1 MTSVSQGSRKSLF
14 SRFASGS
21 EPFILT
27 AMASLLG
34 GTLWLFRERELLLGH
49 FYRPEIL
56 SITHTLTLGWISM
69 LMMGVLVRLSP
80 RALGI
85 SIRSRRWL
93 LVQFFL
99 MLTGY
104 TGMVFHFWVSGW
116 VAMASA
122 AVLIVFAAVVQICN
136 FTGIFA
142 RLRSGDWLYRY
153 VAAALINFLLAAV
166 LGVLLGFNKV
176 YDVLG
181 GEFFPNIFAHAHLAA
196 VGWISMMIVGFEHRL
211 LPTSRP
217 DPRHISPWA
226 AIRFWLLEAGVIGL
240 VVSLLV
246 VSRATPFFAAM
257 IVAALALHA
266 WRPLWTLV
274 RGKVEDRASLW
285 GTLALVFLMASAL
298 AGFFLSLDL
307 PSPNSVLR
315 MRVQFAYG
323 YVGLLGWITLTITS
337 QVYKLFPMF
346 VWEERFRE
354 LWGKEPVPA
363 MRDLYSR
370 DLQTV
375 SNGFLALGV
384 AGAAAGIVANY
395 LPLITF
401 FHGLVIIGVLAFL
414 VNFFLMARWA
424 LLRTTYH
431 PSPEDW
437 ERFYVNHMPTAGT
450 DRPEE
455 AINVADGTERRSR
468 QTGR

>member
-1 MTSVSQGSRKSLF
+1 
-14 SRFASGS
+14 
-21 EPFILT
+21 
-27 AMASLLG
+27 
-34 GTLWLFRERELLLGH
+34 
-49 FYRPEIL
+49 
-56 SITHTLTLGWISM
+56 
-69 LMMGVLVRLSP
+69 
-80 RALGI
+80 
-85 SIRSRRWL
+85 
-93 LVQFFL
+93 
-99 MLTGY
+99 
-104 TGMVFHFWVSGW
+104 MVFHFWISGW

-122 AVLIVFAAVVQICN
+122 AVLIVLAAVVQICN
-136 FTGIFA
+136 LAGIFT
-142 RLRSGDWLYRY
+142 RLRSGDWLHRY

-196 VGWISMMIVGFEHRL
+196 VGWITMMIVGFEHRL

-217 DPRHISPWA
+217 DPHPANAWP
-226 AIRFWLLEAGVIGL
+226 AIRFWLLEAGIIGL

-246 VSRATPFFAAM
+246 GARATPLFAAM

-274 RGKVEDRASLW
+274 RGKVQDRASLW
-285 GTLALVFLMASAL
+285 ATVALVFLLGAAL
-298 AGFFLSLDL
+298 SGFFLSLDL

-323 YVGLLGWITLTITS
+323 YVGLLGWITLTITA

-346 VWEERFRE
+346 VWEERFRD

-370 DLQTV
+370 PLQTV
-375 SNGFLALGV
+375 SNGFLSLGI
-384 AGAAAGIVANY
+384 AGTAAGIVTNH

-401 FHGLVIIGVLAFL
+401 FHGLVIMGVLAFL
-414 VNFFLMARWA
+414 INFFMMARWA

-431 PSPEDW
+431 PSKEDW
-437 ERFYVNHMPTAGT
+437 ERFHGICRLLRRQETPRGRNKPL
-450 DRPEE
+450 RLWW
-455 AINVADGTERRSR
+455 RSR
-468 QTGR
+468 AIFLCFT

>member
-1 MTSVSQGSRKSLF
+1 MAETSQRSRNNLSA
-14 SRFASGS
+14 RFVSGS

-27 AMASLLG
+27 AMVSLLG
-34 GTLWLFRERELLLGH
+34 GNLWLFRERELLLGH

-69 LMMGVLVRLSP
+69 LMMGVLVRLAP
-80 RALGI
+80 RAMGI

-93 LVQFFL
+93 LVQFLL
-99 MLTGY
+99 MFVGY
-104 TGMVFHFWVSGW
+104 TGMVFHFWISGW

-122 AVLIVFAAVVQICN
+122 AFLIVLAAVVQICN
-136 FTGIFA
+136 LAGSFT
-142 RLRSGDWLYRY
+142 RLRSGDWLHRY

-196 VGWISMMIVGFEHRL
+196 VGWVTMMIVGFEHRL

-217 DPRHISPWA
+217 DPHPANAWA
-226 AIRFWLLEAGVIGL
+226 AIRFWLLEAGIIGL

-246 VSRATPFFAAM
+246 GARSTPFFAAM

-274 RGKVEDRASLW
+274 RGKVQDRASLW
-285 GTLALVFLMASAL
+285 ATVALVFLLGAAL
-298 AGFFLSLDL
+298 SGFFLSLDL

-323 YVGLLGWITLTITS
+323 YVGLLGWITLTITA

-346 VWEERFRE
+346 VWEERFRD

-370 DLQTV
+370 PLQTV
-375 SNGFLALGV
+375 SNGFLSLGI
-384 AGAAAGIVANY
+384 AGTAAGIVTNY

-401 FHGLVIIGVLAFL
+401 FHGVVIMGVLAFL
-414 VNFFLMARWA
+414 INFFMMARWA

-431 PSPEDW
+431 PSKEDW
-437 ERFYVNHMPTAGT
+437 ERFHGNLQAHAKTPGNAKG
-450 DRPEE
+450 
-455 AINVADGTERRSR
+455 A
-468 QTGR
+468 Q